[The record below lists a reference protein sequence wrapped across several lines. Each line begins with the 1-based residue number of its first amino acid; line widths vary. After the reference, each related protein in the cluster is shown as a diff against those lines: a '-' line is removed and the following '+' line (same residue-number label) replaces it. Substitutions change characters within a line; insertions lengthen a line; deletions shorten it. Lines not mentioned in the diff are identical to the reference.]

1 MSKFWSITRN
11 LALLA
16 TAALLTTPFAT
27 AQTLGKAE
35 LKKLIA
41 TASTPQDHERIAKHY
56 DAKAVQLEAEAKEHD
71 ELAASYKANPNMHEM
86 KHPTSPQ
93 TASHCEA
100 MARSTRAAA
109 KEAREL
115 AEDHREMA
123 KPTKA
128 K

>member
-1 MSKFWSITRN
+1 MSKFLNITRN
-11 LALLA
+11 LVLIAMA
-16 TAALLTTPFAT
+16 AALTTTFASG
-27 AQTLGKAE
+27 QILKKAD

-56 DAKAVQLEAEAKEHD
+56 DAKAVELEAEAKEHD

-86 KHPTSPQ
+86 KHPGSPQ
-93 TASHCEA
+93 TASHCES

-109 KEAREL
+109 QEARQL

-123 KPTKA
+123 KPA
-128 K
+128 KVK

>member
-27 AQTLGKAE
+27 AQVLGKAE

-56 DAKAVQLEAEAKEHD
+56 DAKAVELEAEAKEHD
-71 ELAASYKANPNMHEM
+71 ELAAAYKANPNMHEM
-86 KHPTSPQ
+86 KHPGSPQ
-93 TASHCEA
+93 TYSHCER

-115 AEDHREMA
+115 AADHREMA

>member
-1 MSKFWSITRN
+1 MSKFWSITAN

-16 TAALLTTPFAT
+16 SGILLTTSFAT

-56 DAKAVQLEAEAKEHD
+56 DARAVELEAEAKEHD
-71 ELAASYKANPNMHEM
+71 ELAAAYRANPIMHEM
-86 KHPTSPQ
+86 KHPTNPQ
-93 TASHCEA
+93 TASHCES

-109 KEAREL
+109 KEARAL

-123 KPTKA
+123 KPTKG

>member
-1 MSKFWSITRN
+1 MSKFWSITGN

-16 TAALLTTPFAT
+16 SAILLTTPFAT

-56 DAKAVQLEAEAKEHD
+56 DAKAIELEAEAKEHD
-71 ELAASYKANPNMHEM
+71 ELAAAYKANPNMHEM

-93 TASHCEA
+93 TASHCES

-109 KEAREL
+109 KEARAL

>member
-16 TAALLTTPFAT
+16 TIVLLAMPLAT
-27 AQTLGKAE
+27 GQVLGKAE

-56 DAKAVQLEAEAKEHD
+56 DAKAVQLEAEAKEHE
-71 ELAASYKANPNMHEM
+71 ELAAAYKANPNIHEM
-86 KHPTSPQ
+86 KHPGSPQ
-93 TASHCEA
+93 TASHCES